1 MMNRRGEEFFT
12 ISAVARQFDVHPQT
26 LRVYEREGL
35 LRPRRSSG
43 NMRLY
48 SREDLKRLKTILNLT
63 RELGV
68 NLAGVE
74 VILHLREQVKEL
86 ERVQEEMIRY
96 VMEEFAPSQGKKNA
110 LVRIRTGKPWRRTL

>member
-1 MMNRRGEEFFT
+1 MAPAEKEYFT

-35 LRPRRSSG
+35 IHPRRSPG
-43 NMRLY
+43 NTRLY
-48 SREDLKRLKTILNLT
+48 SRRDIQRLQTILNLT

-74 VILHLREQVKEL
+74 VILRLKEQVEALEQTQKEI
-86 ERVQEEMIRY
+86 IRF
-96 VMEEFAPSQGKKNA
+96 VMEELQPGKGKKDA
-110 LVRIRTGKPWRRTL
+110 LIRIRTGKLWRHG